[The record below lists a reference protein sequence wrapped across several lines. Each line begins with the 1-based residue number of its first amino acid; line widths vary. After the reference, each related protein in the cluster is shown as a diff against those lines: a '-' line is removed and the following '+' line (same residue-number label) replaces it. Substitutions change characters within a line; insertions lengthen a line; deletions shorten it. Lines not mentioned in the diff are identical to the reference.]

1 MGHTTSYLGRLD
13 ITPPVNPVET
23 EWLRAIRVTER
34 AFHPDDPYAV
44 PARTPAASF
53 PADRRQVATKGATF
67 VRGSVAIAAP
77 SPRVRRTRSDRLGA
91 IRWRDGRRRC

>member
-44 PARTPAASF
+44 PAHPRGELPCRSTSGGDQGRHFRQRFGRYRRPIAS
-53 PADRRQVATKGATF
+53 
-67 VRGSVAIAAP
+67 
-77 SPRVRRTRSDRLGA
+77 SPTDAFG
-91 IRWRDGRRRC
+91 